1 MSLVGPRSALPSEVA
16 LFGENLN
23 RRHSVRPGITGLRQ
37 VEARDSER
45 FEDLERHELFY
56 VENWSVLLDL
66 GLLVCT
72 VGGVVTRAWRISRHR
87 GDALL

>member
-1 MSLVGPRSALPSEVA
+1 
-16 LFGENLN
+16 
-23 RRHSVRPGITGLRQ
+23 
-37 VEARDSER
+37 
-45 FEDLERHELFY
+45 
-56 VENWSVLLDL
+56 VLLDL